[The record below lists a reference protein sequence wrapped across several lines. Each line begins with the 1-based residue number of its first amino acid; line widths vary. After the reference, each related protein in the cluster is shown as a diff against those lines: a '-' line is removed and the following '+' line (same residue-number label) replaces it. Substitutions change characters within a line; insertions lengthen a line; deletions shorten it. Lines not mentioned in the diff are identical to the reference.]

1 MKRDLLAKS
10 LAQMGSKPSTAPDA
24 EPRVDQS
31 APRSLKS
38 MSDVLS
44 QVSAQSAQEVDV
56 NEIGDSEIA
65 DRFDVSE
72 GLNDLIESIKTSGQR
87 LPALLRYRRGPGPRY
102 EVVYGRRRIAA
113 CRALGI
119 KVKAYVKEMDH
130 REALVSQALENS
142 ARLERSFIEQAIFA
156 TKLEDQGFTRAEIG
170 EVLAVDKGTLS
181 KLIGVAR
188 DVPDVVI
195 YKIGAAHEAGR
206 RPWLELRRL
215 VKTENAPSNTS
226 VLSFVPEAGTAAEK
240 LGAVIHALQKIM
252 DAPQPM
258 TKPIGK
264 ALPPAP
270 LNKVQETS
278 VAFQSKGQR
287 LLIEVLDKTERG
299 FINFVETRLEHL
311 YKEWKKSHDVD
322 SGK

>member
-10 LAQMGSKPSTAPDA
+10 LAQMGSKPSAPSDQG
-24 EPRVDQS
+24 PKVDETS
-31 APRSLKS
+31 PRSLKS

-56 NEIGDSEIA
+56 NEIADSEIA

-72 GLNDLIESIKTSGQR
+72 GLNDLIESIRTSGQQ

-113 CRALGI
+113 CRVLGI

-170 EVLAVDKGTLS
+170 DVLAVDKGTLS

-188 DVPDVVI
+188 DVPDAVI

-215 VKTENAPSNTS
+215 IKSDNGPTDDS
-226 VLSFVPEAGTAAEK
+226 VLALVPELGTAAEK
-240 LGAVIHALQKIM
+240 LGAVIDALQNVV
-252 DAPQPM
+252 DTPQSTSGP
-258 TKPIGK
+258 TEK
-264 ALPPAP
+264 ALSPAP
-270 LNKVQETS
+270 LNKVQETT
-278 VAFQSKGQR
+278 VAFRSKGQR
-287 LLIEVLDKTERG
+287 LLIEVSDKKERG
-299 FINFVETRLEHL
+299 FITFVEARLEHL
-311 YKEWKKSHDVD
+311 YKEWKERS
-322 SGK
+322 

>member
-10 LAQMGSKPSTAPDA
+10 LAKMGSKPLITTEA
-24 EPRVDQS
+24 EPKVDAS
-31 APRSLKS
+31 SPRSLKS

-44 QVSAQSAQEVDV
+44 QVSAQAAQDVDV
-56 NEIGDSEIA
+56 SEIGDSEIA

-72 GLNDLIESIKTSGQR
+72 GLNDLIESIKTSGQQ
-87 LPALLRYRRGPGPRY
+87 LPALLRYRRGAGPRY

-119 KVKAYVKEMDH
+119 KVKAYVKEMDQ

-156 TKLEDQGFTRAEIG
+156 AKLEDQGFSRAEIG
-170 EVLAVDKGTLS
+170 DVLAVDKGTLS

-188 DVPDVVI
+188 DVPDAVI

-215 VKTENAPSNTS
+215 VKTENASS
-226 VLSFVPEAGTAAEK
+226 DSSLLSLVPEEGSAAEK
-240 LGAVIHALQKIM
+240 LAAVIDALQKVI
-252 DAPQPM
+252 DAQHDPAGPS
-258 TKPIGK
+258 TKGRS
-264 ALPPAP
+264 PAP
-270 LNKVQETS
+270 LNKMPATS
-278 VAFQSKGQR
+278 VAFRSKGQR
-287 LLIEVLDKTERG
+287 LLIEVSDKKERG
-299 FINFVETRLEHL
+299 FISFMETQLERL
-311 YKEWKKSHDVD
+311 YKEWKEKS
-322 SGK
+322 

>member
-10 LAQMGSKPSTAPDA
+10 LAQMGSKPSVPSEQGAK
-24 EPRVDQS
+24 VDES
-31 APRSLKS
+31 SPRSLKS

-56 NEIGDSEIA
+56 NEITDSEIA

-72 GLNDLIESIKTSGQR
+72 GLSDLIESIRASGQQ

-113 CRALGI
+113 CRVLGI

-170 EVLAVDKGTLS
+170 DVLAVDKGTLS

-188 DVPDVVI
+188 DVPDAVI

-215 VKTENAPSNTS
+215 IKSANGPTNDS
-226 VLSFVPEAGTAAEK
+226 VLALVPELGTAAEK
-240 LGAVIHALQKIM
+240 LGAVIDALQNVV
-252 DAPQPM
+252 DTSQSASRP
-258 TKPIGK
+258 TDR
-264 ALPPAP
+264 ALSPAP
-270 LNKVQETS
+270 LNKVRETT
-278 VAFQSKGQR
+278 VAFRSKGQR
-287 LLIEVLDKTERG
+287 LLIEVSDKRDRS
-299 FINFVETRLEHL
+299 FITFVEARLEHL
-311 YKEWKKSHDVD
+311 YKEWKERS
-322 SGK
+322 

>member
-10 LAQMGSKPSTAPDA
+10 LAQMGSKPLIAA
-24 EPRVDQS
+24 EAGSKVDES
-31 APRSLKS
+31 SPRSLKS

-44 QVSAQSAQEVDV
+44 QVSAQAAQDVDV

-72 GLNDLIESIKTSGQR
+72 GLDDLIESIRTSGQQ

-113 CRALGI
+113 CRVLGI
-119 KVKAYVKEMDH
+119 KVKAYIKEMDH

-170 EVLAVDKGTLS
+170 DVLAVDKGTLS

-188 DVPDVVI
+188 DVPDAVI

-215 VKTENAPSNTS
+215 VKTENAPSDSS
-226 VLSFVPEAGTAAEK
+226 VLLLVPEEGTAAEK
-240 LGAVIHALQKIM
+240 LSAVIDALQKLCHDLM
-252 DAPQPM
+252 AVAAGGTPRFFDAAHLPRAPGM
-258 TKPIGK
+258 G
-264 ALPPAP
+264 ALAGWSRELAQSARSVEHPFQAP
-270 LNKVQETS
+270 LMLE
-278 VAFQSKGQR
+278 AWAAR
-287 LLIEVLDKTERG
+287 AREVLAKA
-299 FINFVETRLEHL
+299 
-311 YKEWKKSHDVD
+311 
-322 SGK
+322 

>member
-10 LAQMGSKPSTAPDA
+10 LAQMGSKPSGQPDPAPKLD
-24 EPRVDQS
+24 EGGPR
-31 APRSLKS
+31 ALKS

-44 QVSAQSAQEVDV
+44 QVSAQSAQEIDV
-56 NEIGDSEIA
+56 AEIADSEIA

-72 GLNDLIESIKTSGQR
+72 GLGDLIESIRASGQQ
-87 LPALLRYRRGPGPRY
+87 LPALLRYRRGSGPRY

-119 KVKAYVKEMDH
+119 KVKAYIKEMDQ

-188 DVPDVVI
+188 DIPDAVI
-195 YKIGAAHEAGR
+195 YKIGAAHDAGR

-215 VKTENAPSNTS
+215 VKAEGAPEGA
-226 VLSFVPEAGTAAEK
+226 VILSLVPESGTAAER
-240 LGAVIHALQKIM
+240 LGVVIAALVAGPV
-252 DAPQPM
+252 APPLAAA
-258 TKPIGK
+258 TKP
-264 ALPPAP
+264 LAP
-270 LNKVQETS
+270 LHRLGKTPVGYK
-278 VAFQSKGQR
+278 SKGQR
-287 LLIEVLDKTERG
+287 LLIEVSDKTARG
-299 FINFVETRLEHL
+299 FLSFVEDRLDRL
-311 YKEWKKSHDVD
+311 YDEWKAKP
-322 SGK
+322 

>member
-10 LAQMGSKPSTAPDA
+10 LAQMGSKPAIHSDPQPKLD
-24 EPRVDQS
+24 ES

-44 QVSAQSAQEVDV
+44 QVSAQSAQDIDV
-56 NEIGDSEIA
+56 SEIADSEIA
-65 DRFDVSE
+65 DRFDVSD
-72 GLNDLIESIKTSGQR
+72 GLNDLIESIRASGQQ

-156 TKLEDQGFTRAEIG
+156 AKLEDQGFTRTEIG
-170 EVLAVDKGTLS
+170 DVLAVDKGTLS

-188 DVPDVVI
+188 DVPDSVI

-215 VKTENAPSNTS
+215 IKIENGPTSAS
-226 VLSFVPEAGTAAEK
+226 VLALVPDKGTAAEK
-240 LGAVIHALQKIM
+240 LGAVIDTLQNAV
-252 DAPQPM
+252 DTLQTASEPA
-258 TKPIGK
+258 GK
-264 ALPPAP
+264 ALTPSP
-270 LNKVQETS
+270 LNRVQATT
-278 VAFQSKGQR
+278 VGFRSKGQR
-287 LLIEVLDKTERG
+287 LLIEVSDKKERG
-299 FINFVETRLEHL
+299 FITFVEARLESL
-311 YKEWKKSHDVD
+311 YKEWKERS
-322 SGK
+322 

>member
-10 LAQMGSKPSTAPDA
+10 LAQMGSKPLVAA
-24 EPRVDQS
+24 EAGSKVDES
-31 APRSLKS
+31 SPRSLKS

-44 QVSAQSAQEVDV
+44 QVSAQAAQDVDV

-72 GLNDLIESIKTSGQR
+72 GLDDLIESIRTSGQQ

-113 CRALGI
+113 CRVLGI

-170 EVLAVDKGTLS
+170 DVLAVDKGTLS

-188 DVPDVVI
+188 DVPDAVI

-215 VKTENAPSNTS
+215 VKTEKAPSDSS
-226 VLSFVPEAGTAAEK
+226 VLLLVPEEGTAAEK
-240 LGAVIHALQKIM
+240 LNAVIDALQKAA
-252 DAPQPM
+252 DAQQNAAESAAKGPS
-258 TKPIGK
+258 
-264 ALPPAP
+264 PAP
-270 LNKVQETS
+270 LNKMPATS
-278 VAFQSKGQR
+278 VAFRSRGQR
-287 LLIEVLDKTERG
+287 LLIEVSDKKERG
-299 FINFVETRLEHL
+299 FISFVETQLERL
-311 YKEWKKSHDVD
+311 YNEWKKKS
-322 SGK
+322 